1 MKTMKSLSFCFI
13 LLCGA
18 AVLRAQAP
26 QWQWA
31 VSARGSGSI
40 KDKGRSIA
48 TDSQGNQYITGLFS
62 NTANFGSHTLTASGD
77 SIDIFVAKLDPAGNW
92 LWAVKAGGL
101 DSDEGSGIAL
111 DWAGNAYVTGRFRGT
126 ATFGSHTLTSN
137 GYNDVF
143 AAKLDPSG
151 NWLWAVNAGGMSSD
165 WGVGI
170 AVDDFGHACVTG
182 TFHYTATFG
191 SHTLTARYSE
201 IFVARLGP
209 SGNWLWAVKAGGT
222 SLDVINGISVDG
234 MGNAYMTGYFTGT
247 VTFGSHTLT
256 ANMYCNTFV
265 AKLNPS
271 GYWLWAV
278 QSVGTSEDHGRGI
291 GVDGAGNACV
301 TGLFVGT
308 VTFGSHTLT
317 SNGTGFDGFDIFVA
331 KLDPSGNW
339 LWAVKAGG
347 TSGDCGYGAA
357 LDGAGNAYVTGG
369 FQGTATFGSH
379 TLTSNG
385 DKDIFAAKLDPSGN
399 WLWAVNAGGI
409 RYDWGIGIAVDG
421 AGNAYVTGDFEGTA
435 TFGSHTLTASGGYW
449 DKDIFVAKLGNVT
462 PVEDVLA
469 PEAVARLHDA
479 WPNPLSRG
487 RSAFIKADI
496 TERSKGTLSVF
507 NQRGQNVAR
516 HELGPGTHQIPFS
529 GDGLPAGVYLYSLQ
543 CGAYRETKKLVLLK

>member
-1 MKTMKSLSFCFI
+1 MELILLHLLTKLGQSVFTQISSLREAIMKTMKSLSFCFI

-18 AVLRAQAP
+18 AVLGAQAP

-40 KDKGRSIA
+40 DKGRSIA

-111 DWAGNAYVTGRFRGT
+111 DGAGNAYVTGRFRGT

-291 GVDGAGNACV
+291 AVDGAGNACV

-317 SNGTGFDGFDIFVA
+317 SNGTGFDGFDIFV
-331 KLDPSGNW
+331 
-339 LWAVKAGG
+339 
-347 TSGDCGYGAA
+347 
-357 LDGAGNAYVTGG
+357 
-369 FQGTATFGSH
+369 
-379 TLTSNG
+379 
-385 DKDIFAAKLDPSGN
+385 AKLDPSGN

>member
-1 MKTMKSLSFCFI
+1 
-13 LLCGA
+13 
-18 AVLRAQAP
+18 
-26 QWQWA
+26 
-31 VSARGSGSI
+31 
-40 KDKGRSIA
+40 
-48 TDSQGNQYITGLFS
+48 
-62 NTANFGSHTLTASGD
+62 
-77 SIDIFVAKLDPAGNW
+77 
-92 LWAVKAGGL
+92 
-101 DSDEGSGIAL
+101 
-111 DWAGNAYVTGRFRGT
+111 
-126 ATFGSHTLTSN
+126 
-137 GYNDVF
+137 
-143 AAKLDPSG
+143 
-151 NWLWAVNAGGMSSD
+151 
-165 WGVGI
+165 
-170 AVDDFGHACVTG
+170 
-182 TFHYTATFG
+182 
-191 SHTLTARYSE
+191 
-201 IFVARLGP
+201 
-209 SGNWLWAVKAGGT
+209 
-222 SLDVINGISVDG
+222 VDG

-291 GVDGAGNACV
+291 AVDGAGNACV

-317 SNGTGFDGFDIFVA
+317 SNGTGFDGFDIFV
-331 KLDPSGNW
+331 
-339 LWAVKAGG
+339 
-347 TSGDCGYGAA
+347 
-357 LDGAGNAYVTGG
+357 
-369 FQGTATFGSH
+369 
-379 TLTSNG
+379 
-385 DKDIFAAKLDPSGN
+385 AKLDPSGN